1 MVKFCNPF
9 NKLNINT
16 KEVLEA
22 LVQNGISKYMPGLV
36 KSFIGVDPYYLTFKA
51 KEIGYKTQLISA
63 GRNINEFM
71 HEYLIEKI
79 LFYKSKRKIE
89 NLNEEILLLGLS
101 YKSNCGDIRNSQ
113 LIKLVNIFKSRDMIC
128 TIVDPK
134 VDKDEVKKSTGLI
147 CFSDIPANKKYSII
161 IMALYF
167 DKIKIIT
174 KNNLLEFHKDT
185 LIFDLTNNLIG
196 EDIINL

>member
-1 MVKFCNPF
+1 MVGGHC
-9 NKLNINT
+9 
-16 KEVLEA
+16 
-22 LVQNGISKYMPGLV
+22 
-36 KSFIGVDPYYLTFKA
+36 IGVDPYYLTFKA

-113 LIKLVNIFKSRDMIC
+113 LIKLVKIFKSRDMKF

-134 VDKDEVKKSTGLI
+134 VDKEEVKK
-147 CFSDIPANKKYSII
+147 YW
-161 IMALYF
+161 
-167 DKIKIIT
+167 
-174 KNNLLEFHKDT
+174 
-185 LIFDLTNNLIG
+185 
-196 EDIINL
+196 INMFV